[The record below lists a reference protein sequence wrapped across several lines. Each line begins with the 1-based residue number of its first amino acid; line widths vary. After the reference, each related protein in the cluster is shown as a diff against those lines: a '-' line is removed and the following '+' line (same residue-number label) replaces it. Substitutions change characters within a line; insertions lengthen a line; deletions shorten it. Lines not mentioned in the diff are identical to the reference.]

1 MDKRWYKVADILV
14 SNTGV
19 KKGEKVM
26 IAMHETHTEDLVTA
40 VCQKVIEC
48 GAYPQVQFLSERI
61 RRRVMQG
68 TNEQASRV
76 PDMEMWSMEWADV
89 YFGIRGGFNLHETF
103 DISKEKLSLNQ
114 EANGKVSKARWQNTR
129 WCLIKVPNS
138 DMATEGSI
146 SYETLL
152 DNFFDS
158 CFINWQERGLDK
170 LCEKMAGSHIRVVS
184 KDTDISFSI
193 EGRKWLSFD
202 GRMNMPDGE
211 IATAPVTDTIDGYIS
226 FKNPGVLGGNL
237 FENMR
242 LEWKKGILVSATC
255 SNNKELLTKIVSTDK
270 GSSLIGEFAFG
281 LNEGLKHFCNDILL
295 DEKILGTMHF
305 ALGRAYRECGGINDS
320 SIHWD
325 IVLDTREDSAVY
337 LDGKKIF
344 ENGKFLI

>member
-1 MDKRWYKVADILV
+1 MDQRWYKVADILV
-14 SNTGV
+14 NNTGV

-48 GAYPQVQFLSERI
+48 GAYPQVQFLSEKI

-68 TNEQASRV
+68 TNEQASHV
-76 PDMEMWSMEWADV
+76 PDMEMWAMEWADV

-146 SYETLL
+146 SYEILL

-158 CFINWQERGLDK
+158 CFINWQEKGLDK
-170 LCEKMAGSHIRVVS
+170 LCEKMTGSHIRVVS

-242 LEWKKGILVSATC
+242 LEWKKGVLVSASC
-255 SNNKELLTKIVSTDK
+255 SNNEELLTKIISTDK

-295 DEKILGTMHF
+295 DEKILGTVHF
-305 ALGRAYRECGGINDS
+305 ALGRAYPECGGINDS